1 MAVPTIYRISQE
13 ISKLLNGGNTA
24 VASQPTINEIKIA
37 VAQVANTL
45 LKTEH
50 LSVNEKLG
58 EKIPGGSVLA
68 TYEGLLPVPYGAGR
82 CKVKLPVK
90 PIKLP
95 LNMGVFQVYRSE
107 DPYNEFI
114 PLQMGQANL
123 LRSQPV
129 INDILGQV
137 GYENFGMDII
147 LTQDLL
153 TLYEKPRDREITLR
167 LVVVDISQLDD
178 FDPLPITPE
187 IEWTIKQEVVKL
199 YSGQP
204 IADKVIDN
212 LTKPYRNVPPNQQ
225 KQA

>member
-1 MAVPTIYRISQE
+1 
-13 ISKLLNGGNTA
+13 
-24 VASQPTINEIKIA
+24 
-37 VAQVANTL
+37 
-45 LKTEH
+45 
-50 LSVNEKLG
+50 
-58 EKIPGGSVLA
+58 
-68 TYEGLLPVPYGAGR
+68 
-82 CKVKLPVK
+82 
-90 PIKLP
+90 
-95 LNMGVFQVYRSE
+95 
-107 DPYNEFI
+107 
-114 PLQMGQANL
+114 
-123 LRSQPV
+123 
-129 INDILGQV
+129 
-137 GYENFGMDII
+137 MDII

-187 IEWTIKQEVVKL
+187 LEWTIKQEVVKL